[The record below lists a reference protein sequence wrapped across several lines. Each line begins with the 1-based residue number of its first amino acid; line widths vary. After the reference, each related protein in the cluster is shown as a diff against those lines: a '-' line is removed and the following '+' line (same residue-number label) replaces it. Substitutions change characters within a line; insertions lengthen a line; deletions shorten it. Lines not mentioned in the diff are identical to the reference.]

1 MSTIYHSAFG
11 GDLVFEENESL
22 EHSARPTQYSIAINN
37 KSTFQ
42 TTDAQRKEKK
52 EYDGYRQDLIDA
64 IDRLAIEAKN
74 AVKKWSKD
82 DVDKMAMLTEMVVK
96 NGPREV
102 YKGSTDT
109 VSRRR

>member
-1 MSTIYHSAFG
+1 MSTIYNSAFG

-22 EHSARPTQYSIAINN
+22 KHGSSPTQYSMAMNN

-42 TTDAQRKEKK
+42 MTDAQRKEKK

-64 IDRLAIEAKN
+64 IDRLAVEAKN